1 MKRTIYLGCC
11 ELSVLYLNTQII
23 MQTNKN
29 ANIEENDLGIPIALL
44 RAAAAAASRAFSFCF

>member
-23 MQTNKN
+23 TNKN